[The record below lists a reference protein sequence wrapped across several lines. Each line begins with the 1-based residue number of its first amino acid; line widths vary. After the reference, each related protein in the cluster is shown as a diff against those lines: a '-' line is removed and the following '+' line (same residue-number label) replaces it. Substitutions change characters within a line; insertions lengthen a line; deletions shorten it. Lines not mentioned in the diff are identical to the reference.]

1 MTQAEHDAI
10 ADTHQPHYPRFY
22 SRPGLHAHHHWRGHR
37 THWDTAEFG
46 PANNPRQHSTECSP
60 ASRASNDRGGCIGVL
75 TQLRGGKTN
84 RCSVDGEPVVVELK
98 YPKERFVGTMLADGH
113 PEEFDLASSGAPGDS
128 AITFWK
134 DLSRIETLIESGVMK
149 AGAAVVLSNCHYWK
163 QGAHGAATQVY
174 DFRLWEG
181 RELPAGSVL
190 RIKAGTTWAADASA
204 ELRAHYCC
212 EWHPY
217 SDLGKAEFRYL
228 VLEPH

>member
-1 MTQAEHDAI
+1 M
-10 ADTHQPHYPRFY
+10 
-22 SRPGLHAHHHWRGHR
+22 
-37 THWDTAEFG
+37 
-46 PANNPRQHSTECSP
+46 
-60 ASRASNDRGGCIGVL
+60 
-75 TQLRGGKTN
+75 
-84 RCSVDGEPVVVELK
+84 ELK

-134 DLSRIETLIESGVMK
+134 DLSRIETLIDSGVMK

-228 VLEPH
+228 VLEPHQSSYTLAIGNNLPPAPNDAWAARAPGRCAWSGPSRLIRVRGIDTRTGEAFCDGG